1 MADVEGY
8 TTGQMLA
15 AVLIKDMRKLGV
27 DRTHL
32 AHILMTAGTM
42 LLLDCEEHWAHN
54 HAKGLVALCAID
66 YEQER
71 KKKTADL
78 IGQVVRKEITAVSLQ
93 PLMAGAMARL
103 KGSSWIPSFAQI
115 KGET

>member
-1 MADVEGY
+1 MTEIEGY

-15 AVLIKDMRKLGV
+15 AVLIEDMRKLGV

-42 LLLDCEEHWAHN
+42 LLLDCEEHWAHD

-66 YEQER
+66 YEKHR
-71 KKKTADL
+71 KQNVSDTIDRF
-78 IGQVVRKEITAVSLQ
+78 VRGEITAASLRPQ
-93 PLMAGAMARL
+93 VASAMAQL
-103 KGSSWIPSFAQI
+103 KGSSTIPSFAQI